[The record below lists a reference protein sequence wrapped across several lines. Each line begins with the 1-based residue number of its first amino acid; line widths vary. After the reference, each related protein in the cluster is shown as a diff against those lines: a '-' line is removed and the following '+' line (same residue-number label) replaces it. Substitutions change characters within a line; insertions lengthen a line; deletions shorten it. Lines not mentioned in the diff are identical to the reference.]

1 MAAYL
6 EAQLPEGWD
15 NMDIYKRQDYFRS
28 DDDPTQPKG
37 MVRRE
42 QVSNIEIWCECFGR
56 SRDSIKKADS
66 YEIEAIIKGI
76 GGWQRFEGSK
86 TGKRNIPI
94 YGIQRVYVRE
104 E

>member
-1 MAAYL
+1 
-6 EAQLPEGWD
+6 
-15 NMDIYKRQDYFRS
+15 MDIYKRQDYFRS
-28 DDDPTQPKG
+28 VDDPTQPTG
-37 MVRRE
+37 TVRRE

-56 SRDSIKKADS
+56 SRDAIKKADS

-104 E
+104 G